1 MCIIKIGS
9 FRGYWTTSDLLHIGY
24 MTCTKKALITM
35 TGRGNPTNC
44 HKRKAT
50 THRISLMRAF
60 RQSFLI
66 AALIGLSDSGRIE
79 QMRRAIANFF
89 AA

>member
-1 MCIIKIGS
+1 
-9 FRGYWTTSDLLHIGY
+9 
-24 MTCTKKALITM
+24 
-35 TGRGNPTNC
+35 
-44 HKRKAT
+44 
-50 THRISLMRAF
+50 MRAF

-79 QMRRAIANFF
+79 QMRRTIANFF

>member
-1 MCIIKIGS
+1 MRIIKIGS

-24 MTCTKKALITM
+24 MTRTKKSFVTM
-35 TGRGNPTNC
+35 IGRDNRTNC

-50 THRISLMRAF
+50 THRITLMRAF

-89 AA
+89 VA